1 MDFDL
6 KEVTE
11 DPETEALLEAV
22 STTGGCRL
30 LNVFVLGSD
39 LVLTSTFDEAQ
50 MYVLMKCRPG
60 TQFYVLPQTFRPPKK
75 IYIHLYLIS
84 DKIFAVLVGSIRN
97 HYLNFPSKFI

>member
-1 MDFDL
+1 VDFDL

-39 LVLTSTFDEAQ
+39 LVLTSTLCDEE
-50 MYVLMKCRPG
+50 LEGSGEEIRILFISILG
-60 TQFYVLPQTFRPPKK
+60 SGLP
-75 IYIHLYLIS
+75 LL
-84 DKIFAVLVGSIRN
+84 
-97 HYLNFPSKFI
+97 KFVVMVS

>member
-50 MYVLMKCRPG
+50 RYVLIKCHPG
-60 TQFYVLPQTFRPPKK
+60 IHFPQIFRPPKK
-75 IYIHLYLIS
+75 IYIHLCLIS
-84 DKIFAVLVGSIRN
+84 DKIFAPLE
-97 HYLNFPSKFI
+97 

>member
-50 MYVLMKCRPG
+50 RYVLIKCRLG
-60 TQFYVLPQTFRPPKK
+60 KHFYLSTQ
-75 IYIHLYLIS
+75 
-84 DKIFAVLVGSIRN
+84 IF
-97 HYLNFPSKFI
+97 

>member
-39 LVLTSTFDEAQ
+39 LVLTSTFDEEQ
-50 MYVLMKCRPG
+50 RYVLIKCLMV
-60 TQFYVLPQTFRPPKK
+60 TQFYVLPQIFR
-75 IYIHLYLIS
+75 H
-84 DKIFAVLVGSIRN
+84 
-97 HYLNFPSKFI
+97 KFIWI

>member
-39 LVLTSTFDEAQ
+39 LVLTSTFDEAKR
-50 MYVLMKCRPG
+50 YVLIKCRPG
-60 TQFYVLPQTFRPPKK
+60 TQFYVLPQIFRPPKQ
-75 IYIHLYLIS
+75 ILH
-84 DKIFAVLVGSIRN
+84 SI
-97 HYLNFPSKFI
+97 ICI

>member
-39 LVLTSTFDEAQ
+39 LVLTSTFDEAKR
-50 MYVLMKCRPG
+50 YVLIKCRPG
-60 TQFYVLPQTFRPPKK
+60 TQFYILSRRFRPPKFELSTK
-75 IYIHLYLIS
+75 YYLKMQMA
-84 DKIFAVLVGSIRN
+84 DQKAFFVIFGSKV
-97 HYLNFPSKFI
+97 Y

>member
-39 LVLTSTFDEAQ
+39 LVLTSTFDEEQRYA
-50 MYVLMKCRPG
+50 LIKCRPG
-60 TQFYVLPQTFRPPKK
+60 TQFYVLPKYGDYEYATIGSVEQLLMILADLR
-75 IYIHLYLIS
+75 
-84 DKIFAVLVGSIRN
+84 IFGVSCNVWPDSN
-97 HYLNFPSKFI
+97 

>member
-39 LVLTSTFDEAQ
+39 LVLTSTLCDEE
-50 MYVLMKCRPG
+50 LEG
-60 TQFYVLPQTFRPPKK
+60 SGEEILILFISILGSGLP
-75 IYIHLYLIS
+75 LL
-84 DKIFAVLVGSIRN
+84 
-97 HYLNFPSKFI
+97 KFVVMVS

>member
-50 MYVLMKCRPG
+50 RYVLIKCRPG
-60 TQFYVLPQTFRPPKK
+60 
-75 IYIHLYLIS
+75 IHFTSNIQAAKEDIHS
-84 DKIFAVLVGSIRN
+84 FVFNI
-97 HYLNFPSKFI
+97 

>member
-39 LVLTSTFDEAQ
+39 LVLTSTFDEEQ
-50 MYVLMKCRPG
+50 RYVLIKSGYTILRF
-60 TQFYVLPQTFRPPKK
+60 TSNIQTREDINSFGFN
-75 IYIHLYLIS
+75 I
-84 DKIFAVLVGSIRN
+84 
-97 HYLNFPSKFI
+97 

>member
-39 LVLTSTFDEAQ
+39 LVLTSTFDGAKR
-50 MYVLMKCRPG
+50 YVLIKCRPG
-60 TQFYVLPQTFRPPKK
+60 TQFYVFTSNIQTTKAD
-75 IYIHLYLIS
+75 IT
-84 DKIFAVLVGSIRN
+84 
-97 HYLNFPSKFI
+97 FICI

>member
-50 MYVLMKCRPG
+50 MYFLIKCRPG
-60 TQFYVLPQTFRPPKK
+60 TQFYVLPQIFRPPKQ
-75 IYIHLYLIS
+75 ILHSFVFNI
-84 DKIFAVLVGSIRN
+84 
-97 HYLNFPSKFI
+97 

>member
-39 LVLTSTFDEAQ
+39 LVLTSTFDETQ
-50 MYVLMKCRPG
+50 MYVLIKCRPG
-60 TQFYVLPQTFRPPKK
+60 TQFYVLPQGSNIQTTKED
-75 IYIHLYLIS
+75 IHS
-84 DKIFAVLVGSIRN
+84 FVFNV
-97 HYLNFPSKFI
+97 

>member
-39 LVLTSTFDEAQ
+39 LVLTSTLCDEEE
-50 MYVLMKCRPG
+50 LEGSGEETRILFISILG
-60 TQFYVLPQTFRPPKK
+60 SGLP
-75 IYIHLYLIS
+75 LL
-84 DKIFAVLVGSIRN
+84 
-97 HYLNFPSKFI
+97 KFVVMVS